1 MEPGLLESV
10 EVVGESSVLETMVLH
25 RTHSRVRMS
34 VIAGLALVRRFAC
47 FEFRLSFWTMRT
59 LKRMFEI
66 VTFALSIV
74 RYRLLR
80 AAFSQS
86 SSSGVGEKIEEG
98 VVGALGADLEVAEEG
113 TS

>member
-1 MEPGLLESV
+1 MEPDLLESV
-10 EVVGESSVLETMVLH
+10 EVVGASSVLEIMVLH

-66 VTFALSIV
+66 VSFALSIA
-74 RYRLLR
+74 RYRCLR
-80 AAFSQS
+80 AAFSRS
-86 SSSGVGEKIEEG
+86 SSSGVGERIEE
-98 VVGALGADLEVAEEG
+98 VVAVALAADLEVAEEG